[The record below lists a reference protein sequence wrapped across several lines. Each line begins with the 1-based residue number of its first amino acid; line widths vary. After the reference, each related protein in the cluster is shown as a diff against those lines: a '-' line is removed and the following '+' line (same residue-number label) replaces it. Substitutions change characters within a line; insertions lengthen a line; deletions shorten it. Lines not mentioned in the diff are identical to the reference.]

1 MTVPIHLDLHG
12 VGSPFPS
19 VKFGVFSVRGACLLA
34 LVLVLFV
41 CTAAVAQSDEDKVIK
56 VETDL
61 AVFEVTV
68 TDKNGKPMRGLTAS
82 DFRIMEDGVERPIDF
97 FQPIRKADERRPL
110 SVVFALDVSGSM
122 TGEEL
127 QRLKNAMQVFIDRL
141 ADYDSYFSIVTFA
154 MDVKTV
160 QQFTNR
166 PDKLKNAFGKLGRD
180 QDGLSTHAYDAVDQG
195 IRLLQKNSPKVI
207 RQRFPKRAVI
217 VISDGFPVGDV
228 VSPETVIERANEN
241 ESSVYSVILPS
252 FSNVLGNKK
261 PVITP
266 LEASGVIERTGGR
279 SFYATDKNF
288 ESLFTDLADEITGSY
303 AVAFYPKDESPG
315 GLSDRKVTIESLK
328 GFQIKQNRTSYK
340 IGR

>member
-1 MTVPIHLDLHG
+1 MTRPVHPDRTKIRNAYQTAKLGAAFAIRVFLMTALL
-12 VGSPFPS
+12 VVFAGSTA
-19 VKFGVFSVRGACLLA
+19 FGQVE
-34 LVLVLFV
+34 
-41 CTAAVAQSDEDKVIK
+41 DDKVIK
-56 VETDL
+56 VDTDL

-68 TDKNGKPMRGLTAS
+68 TDKSGKPMRGLRAS
-82 DFRIMEDGVERPIDF
+82 DFRILEDGVERPIDF
-97 FQPIRKADERRPL
+97 FQPIRKVDERRPL

-122 TGEEL
+122 TSEEL
-127 QRLKNAMQVFIDRL
+127 QRLKNAMQLFIDRL

-166 PDKLKNAFGKLGRD
+166 PEKLRNAFEKLGRD

-195 IRLLQKNSPKVI
+195 IRLLQKNAPKVI
-207 RQRFPKRAVI
+207 RQRYPKRAVV
-217 VISDGFPVGDV
+217 VISDGFPVGDI
-228 VSPETVIERANEN
+228 VSPDTVIDRANET

-266 LEASGVIERTGGR
+266 LEASGLIERTGGR

-288 ESLFTDLADEITGSY
+288 DTLFNELADEITGSY

-315 GLSDRKVTIESLK
+315 EGQNRNVKIESLR

>member
-1 MTVPIHLDLHG
+1 MTRPVHPDRPDISCAFLFAKLRAL
-12 VGSPFPS
+12 SS
-19 VKFGVFSVRGACLLA
+19 KCACLAYLS
-34 LVLVLFV
+34 VLLF
-41 CTAAVAQSDEDKVIK
+41 TATTAFGQDDDKVIK
-56 VETDL
+56 VDTDL

-68 TDKNGKPMRGLTAS
+68 TDKNGKPMRGLRAS
-82 DFRIMEDGVERPIDF
+82 DFRVLEDGVERSIDF
-97 FQPIRKADERRPL
+97 FQPIRKVDERRPL

-127 QRLKNAMQVFIDRL
+127 QRLKNAMQMFIDRL

-160 QQFTNR
+160 QPFTNR
-166 PDKLKNAFGKLGRD
+166 PDKLRNAFAKLGRD

-195 IRLLQKNSPKVI
+195 IRLLQKNAPKVI
-207 RQRFPKRAVI
+207 RQRYPKRAVV
-217 VISDGFPVGDV
+217 VISDGFPVGDI
-228 VSPETVIERANEN
+228 VSPDTVIDRANET

-266 LEASGVIERTGGR
+266 LEASGLIERTGGR

-288 ESLFTDLADEITGSY
+288 DTLFNDLADEITGSY

-315 GLSDRKVTIESLK
+315 EGQSRNVKIESLQ
-328 GFQIKQNRTSYK
+328 GFQI
-340 IGR
+340 

>member
-1 MTVPIHLDLHG
+1 MTEPVHSDPPTALSH
-12 VGSPFPS
+12 F
-19 VKFGVFSVRGACLLA
+19 RGTHIAVLSRIKA
-34 LVLVLFV
+34 LFFVVVL
-41 CTAAVAQSDEDKVIK
+41 TIIAGTPAVAQDESDKIFKVD
-56 VETDL
+56 TDL

-68 TDKNGKPMRGLTAS
+68 RDKNGKPMRGLTAS
-82 DFRIMEDGVERPIDF
+82 DFRVMEDGIERPIDF
-97 FQPIRKADERRPL
+97 FQPIRKADQLRPL

-122 TGEEL
+122 TSEEL
-127 QRLKNAMQVFIDRL
+127 QRVKNAMQLFIDRL

-166 PDKLKNAFGKLGRD
+166 PDKLKNAFTKLDRD
-180 QDGLSTHAYDAVDQG
+180 QDGLSTHAYDAVDAS
-195 IRLLQKNSPKVI
+195 IRLLQKNAPKVI
-207 RQRFPKRAVI
+207 RQRFPKRAVV
-217 VISDGFPVGDV
+217 VISDGFPVGDI
-228 VSPETVIERANEN
+228 VSPETVIERANES

-252 FSNVLGNKK
+252 FSNVLGNKR

-266 LEASGVIERTGGR
+266 FEASGVIERTGGR

-288 ESLFTDLADEITGSY
+288 EMLFGDLADEITGSY

-315 GLSDRKVTIESLK
+315 EGQNRNVRIESIK
-328 GFQIKQNRTSYK
+328 GFQIKQNRTTYK

>member
-1 MTVPIHLDLHG
+1 MTEPVHFDQPIARSHFR
-12 VGSPFPS
+12 GSR
-19 VKFGVFSVRGACLLA
+19 FGVPSGVKALIFAVVLA
-34 LVLVLFV
+34 IIT
-41 CTAAVAQSDEDKVIK
+41 CTPTAAQDDSDKVFK
-56 VETDL
+56 VDTDL

-68 TDKNGKPMRGLTAS
+68 TDKNGKLMRGLTAS
-82 DFRIMEDGVERPIDF
+82 DFRVMEDGIERPIDF

-122 TGEEL
+122 TSEEL
-127 QRLKNAMQVFIDRL
+127 QRLKNAMQLFIDRL

-160 QQFTNR
+160 QSFTNR
-166 PDKLKNAFGKLGRD
+166 PDKLKNAFAKLGRD
-180 QDGLSTHAYDAVDQG
+180 QDGLSTHAYDAVDTG
-195 IRLLQKNSPKVI
+195 IRLLQKNAPKVI
-207 RQRFPKRAVI
+207 RQRFPKRAVV
-217 VISDGFPVGDV
+217 VISDGFPVGDI
-228 VSPETVIERANEN
+228 VSPETVIERANES

-252 FSNVLGNKK
+252 FSNVLGNKR

-266 LEASGVIERTGGR
+266 FEASGVIERTGGR

-288 ESLFTDLADEITGSY
+288 EMLFSDLADEITGSY

-315 GLSDRKVTIESLK
+315 EAQNRNVRIESIK
-328 GFQIKQNRTSYK
+328 GFQIKQNRTTYK